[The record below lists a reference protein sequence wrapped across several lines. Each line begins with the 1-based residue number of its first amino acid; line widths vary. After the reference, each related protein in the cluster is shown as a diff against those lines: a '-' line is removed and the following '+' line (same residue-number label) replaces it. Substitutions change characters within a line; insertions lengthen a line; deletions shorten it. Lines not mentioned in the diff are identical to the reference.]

1 MQEGTHAWRGR
12 SSTSRAR
19 RSSRRLAS
27 SGTHDGNPFARLVL
41 FIKQVVQ
48 ELKKVVTPTRKELLT
63 FTGVVLA
70 FVIVM
75 MVIVSLLDQLFGY
88 LAIVVFGKGA

>member
-1 MQEGTHAWRGR
+1 MARKIVDEPSEEIVAQAREQRD
-12 SSTSRAR
+12 AR
-19 RSSRRLAS
+19 R
-27 SGTHDGNPFARLVL
+27 NPFARLVL

-88 LAIVVFGKGA
+88 LAIVVFGNGA

>member
-1 MQEGTHAWRGR
+1 VARKIVDEPSEEIVAHAREQR
-12 SSTSRAR
+12 EAR
-19 RSSRRLAS
+19 R
-27 SGTHDGNPFARLVL
+27 NPFARLVL

-88 LAIVVFGKGA
+88 LAIVVFGNGA

>member
-1 MQEGTHAWRGR
+1 MARKIVDEPSEEVVAQAREQRD
-12 SSTSRAR
+12 AR
-19 RSSRRLAS
+19 R
-27 SGTHDGNPFARLVL
+27 NPFARLVL

-88 LAIVVFGKGA
+88 LAIVVFGNGA

>member
-1 MQEGTHAWRGR
+1 VARKIVDEPSEEIVAQAREQRD
-12 SSTSRAR
+12 AR
-19 RSSRRLAS
+19 R
-27 SGTHDGNPFARLVL
+27 NPFARLVL

-88 LAIVVFGKGA
+88 LAIVVFGNGA

>member
-1 MQEGTHAWRGR
+1 MSQTTAGRASGQPPEQGAESPRGVFG
-12 SSTSRAR
+12 
-19 RSSRRLAS
+19 RL
-27 SGTHDGNPFARLVL
+27 FL
-41 FIKQVVQ
+41 FLRQVVG
-48 ELKKVVTPTRKELLT
+48 ELRKVVTPTRKELLT

-88 LAIVVFGKGA
+88 LAIVVFGNGA

>member
-1 MQEGTHAWRGR
+1 VARKIVDEPSEEIVAQAREQRD
-12 SSTSRAR
+12 AR
-19 RSSRRLAS
+19 R
-27 SGTHDGNPFARLVL
+27 NPFARLVL

-70 FVIVM
+70 FVVVM

-88 LAIVVFGKGA
+88 LAIVVFGNGA

>member
-1 MQEGTHAWRGR
+1 MARKIVDEPSEEIVAQAREQRD
-12 SSTSRAR
+12 AR
-19 RSSRRLAS
+19 R
-27 SGTHDGNPFARLVL
+27 NPFARLVL

-88 LAIVVFGKGA
+88 LSIVVFGNGA

>member
-1 MQEGTHAWRGR
+1 M
-12 SSTSRAR
+12 
-19 RSSRRLAS
+19 
-27 SGTHDGNPFARLVL
+27 L

-88 LAIVVFGKGA
+88 LAIVVFGNGA

>member
-1 MQEGTHAWRGR
+1 MARKIVDEPSEEIVAQAREQRD
-12 SSTSRAR
+12 AR
-19 RSSRRLAS
+19 R
-27 SGTHDGNPFARLVL
+27 NPFARLVL

-88 LAIVVFGKGA
+88 LAIVVFGSGA